1 MGMGSFVHPSLRFR
15 SKKLFVLILVQ
26 LMVFGLFLLALAP
39 ATTLDSFLRRTTDS
53 RFALLMAEG
62 SFWNGQAQ
70 LATLDALSGR
80 YRPVLP
86 LSWQWNPSALL
97 RGRMSWQLSFATG
110 NSAALDIMPGG
121 IQIGAVTIDVSARP
135 LLEQIPNTVGRL
147 GWHGD
152 FRIASPGWGC
162 SWGGVCQGSAAVN
175 WWGAS
180 LDIFPD
186 HSLGNYIFNIKA
198 ESDHLA
204 LGLTTASGEL
214 QITGTGTWKKGA
226 VPGLSGTITGDTYF
240 LSRLPNV
247 AGQWIKRGASSE
259 SLVFSL

>member
-1 MGMGSFVHPSLRFR
+1 MGMGSLVQPSLRFR
-15 SKKLFVLILVQ
+15 SKKLFVLVLVQ

-39 ATTLDSFLRRTTDS
+39 AATLDSFLRRTTDS
-53 RFALLMAEG
+53 RFALLAAEG
-62 SFWNGQAQ
+62 SVWNGQAQ

-97 RGRMSWQLSFATG
+97 QGRMSWQLSFAAG
-110 NSAALDIMPGG
+110 NSTVLDIMPGG
-121 IQIGAVTIDVSARP
+121 IQIGAVTVDMPARP

-162 SWGGVCQGSAAVN
+162 SWGGVCKGSVTAN

-180 LDIFPD
+180 LDIFPEYA
-186 HSLGNYIFNIKA
+186 LGNYMFTIKA
-198 ESDHLA
+198 EPDHLA
-204 LGLTTASGEL
+204 LGLTTASGAL
-214 QITGTGTWKKGA
+214 QINGSGLWKKGTA
-226 VPGLSGTITGDTYF
+226 PGLSGTITGEPYF

-259 SLVFSL
+259 SLVFHF